1 MWLNW
6 PFFLDKEVVQ
16 HDNQTK
22 YRYLSLICIV
32 LALLHFEVA
41 RSSRVAKLNSN
52 EPKTCLPL
60 LLQLIKP
67 PFMLRNTFYADNPFG
82 APATV
87 AGTPEPELDN
97 VTDKRWK
104 YLCNKVRRFRLKCGR
119 VRGYNFIVCLLVHF
133 LAFQGIYCIWSI
145 YEGCC
150 VSTFLRK
157 FVFFFWQNFHIT
169 QLWPEPPLLQ
179 SLLYGLVIPSSG
191 RLPVYPQSRL
201 IFQDGF
207 NLFRRTLDNLMSSS
221 SSNRMNNA
229 PNTQDKVL
237 WWRQ

>member
-1 MWLNW
+1 M
-6 PFFLDKEVVQ
+6 
-16 HDNQTK
+16 HRT
-22 YRYLSLICIV
+22 
-32 LALLHFEVA
+32 LLHFEGA

-82 APATV
+82 ATATV

-133 LAFQGIYCIWSI
+133 LAFLGIYSI
-145 YEGCC
+145 
-150 VSTFLRK
+150 
-157 FVFFFWQNFHIT
+157 
-169 QLWPEPPLLQ
+169 
-179 SLLYGLVIPSSG
+179 
-191 RLPVYPQSRL
+191 
-201 IFQDGF
+201 
-207 NLFRRTLDNLMSSS
+207 
-221 SSNRMNNA
+221 
-229 PNTQDKVL
+229 
-237 WWRQ
+237 